1 MLPSHSIDFTNIS
14 WLGKIP
20 ESIPAVISICDVG
33 QGTGE
38 RERNWSK
45 VNRGLVS
52 SLNFCWLIA
61 IIPIGQNLFIGD
73 HRANVKQV
81 AGQNWKSSK
90 FLWLL
95 SGQMIGV
102 VFSLVGKSLQNLEQL
117 GNYKIPDHLGFSL
130 TPGIKCLGSEGHS
143 IGSTN
148 RCIVSFRFLNSIDPV
163 VFSLYQVYMLI
174 IRLCLYTRWW
184 YWSDFGREQSP
195 YTSRRSVSGPEGN
208 LALFSWKREVK
219 NAAKL
224 PALRGLFSLFGA
236 WGGPLSAWKQQRDF
250 LCEVWM

>member
-1 MLPSHSIDFTNIS
+1 M
-14 WLGKIP
+14 
-20 ESIPAVISICDVG
+20 
-33 QGTGE
+33 
-38 RERNWSK
+38 
-45 VNRGLVS
+45 
-52 SLNFCWLIA
+52 
-61 IIPIGQNLFIGD
+61 
-73 HRANVKQV
+73 
-81 AGQNWKSSK
+81 
-90 FLWLL
+90 
-95 SGQMIGV
+95 
-102 VFSLVGKSLQNLEQL
+102 EQL

-163 VFSLYQVYMLI
+163 IFSLYQVYMLLT
-174 IRLCLYTRWW
+174 RLCLYTRWW
-184 YWSDFGREQSP
+184 HWSDFGREQSP

-224 PALRGLFSLFGA
+224 PACRGLFSLFGT

-250 LCEVWM
+250 LVWSLNVGCNVLIIPVASELWCTQRKLFMLKMLNDLDTLLYLLFKKNWWSRKIIFSIAPLHLD